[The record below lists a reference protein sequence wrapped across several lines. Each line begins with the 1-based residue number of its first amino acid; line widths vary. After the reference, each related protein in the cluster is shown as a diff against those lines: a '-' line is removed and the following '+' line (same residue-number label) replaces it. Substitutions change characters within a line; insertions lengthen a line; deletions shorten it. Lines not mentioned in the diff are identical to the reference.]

1 MGINFHF
8 VDETLKNKII
18 EDRRMF
24 HRYPELGWM
33 EYWTSWIISERLKK
47 LGYDVFVGEE
57 VCDASS
63 RMGVP
68 TDDNLKK
75 SEESA
80 LKKGV
85 PESAVENMRGGCTGV
100 IGVLRGKQSEKKT
113 ALRFDIDALAI
124 NENLTEKNHFY
135 RSENKNVMH
144 ACGHDGHI
152 AVGLGVASLLS
163 QYQEQLEN
171 DVYLIFQPAEEG
183 CRGAKAIVNK
193 GWLDKIDTFYS
204 GHIGIGCRE
213 PGQIG
218 ACTRG
223 FMASTK
229 IDLIFHGVAAHA
241 ANAPEEGRNALL
253 AAAEFTVKA
262 YDFYQTCSENVRMN
276 VGRMK
281 AGSGRNIIADE
292 AVLEVETRG
301 EDTASNQLLKEE
313 LCRLA
318 EMTSKKQD
326 VTCEIRVV
334 GDVNTG
340 KSDDEL
346 VKCGYEVAKSMGIGD
361 MYDVDAA
368 FTASEDVVTMMNHVQ
383 KHGGHAAYFMFG
395 TRLFAEHHHP
405 EFDFDEDVLPVMVE
419 FYAKLLL
426 KNTKDHT
433 ISEKND
439 V

>member
-1 MGINFHF
+1 MNINDHF
-8 VDETLKNKII
+8 VDEIIKNKII

-57 VCDASS
+57 VCDGTS

-68 TDDNLKK
+68 EDEFLKK
-75 SEESA
+75 SEGMA
-80 LKKGV
+80 LQKGV
-85 PESAVENMRGGCTGV
+85 PQSFLELMRGGCTGV
-100 IGVLRGKQSEKKT
+100 IGVLRGKNADKIT
-113 ALRFDIDALAI
+113 AIRFDMDALAI
-124 NENLTEKNHFY
+124 NENLTEKNTSY
-135 RSENKNVMH
+135 RSEQRNSMH

-152 AVGLGVASLLS
+152 AVGLGVAKVLS
-163 QYQEQLEN
+163 QYQDRLEN

-213 PGQIG
+213 LGQIG

-318 EMTSKKQD
+318 
-326 VTCEIRVV
+326 
-334 GDVNTG
+334 
-340 KSDDEL
+340 
-346 VKCGYEVAKSMGIGD
+346 
-361 MYDVDAA
+361 
-368 FTASEDVVTMMNHVQ
+368 
-383 KHGGHAAYFMFG
+383 
-395 TRLFAEHHHP
+395 
-405 EFDFDEDVLPVMVE
+405 
-419 FYAKLLL
+419 
-426 KNTKDHT
+426 
-433 ISEKND
+433 
-439 V
+439 